1 MSQFYPTSN
10 ILIQNEQII
19 KSEFSTHNDTSIF
32 ILFETK
38 DQTSWL
44 VEKNFQTIKNIS
56 EKFEKESQI
65 KKVTSISTL
74 QNASSSSEQVEIG
87 QLFDGL
93 SLQKRKAIANT
104 HPLVKPLI
112 LNQTESMTLMVL
124 NFPPIDQAAIKP
136 YSEKLQN
143 YFLNQFPQYKIRIG
157 GLTVLQAEMGQILK
171 QELIRSALLGL
182 LVFILGLL
190 LVYRNPLSL
199 FPVVICLVFVN
210 TTILGALA
218 ALKIPLNVLS
228 STLPI
233 LVSLGVI
240 SLVVH
245 IQGHY
250 NQSRNILGTY
260 KDLFWENVLAV
271 FISGLGFL
279 FLRTSDSEM
288 IKSYGTIVAF
298 AAFSSWFLVH
308 LIYWPLSSVFTSTD
322 FRSWLHKSAFWTL
335 APLRF
340 KKPIIFATSAVFIF
354 GFYGAFNLNWNSFVL
369 DDLPKNQSARQT
381 TELIDSQFGGTIE
394 MKYVIALNSGHWLQ
408 TGSLNQL
415 NSVIKQIKNVAVV
428 GSVAS
433 ASDIFKVMSAQPTK
447 RWLASASEVNDTS
460 LLLSMAAENPLD
472 EYLSADRKKVLLKVR
487 YKDNPSNK
495 IQDSFEEITSLIQK
509 SFPSAKVTRG
519 GFAEQ
524 FHILNQEISKDLVY
538 NFWHALLMATLILV
552 LIFKNWRLAIIACL
566 PNLLPPLALLA
577 WVSVEQI
584 PLKPSIAIIFSIAIG
599 MAFTNTIYILG
610 RIVKL
615 KKQCGYLNYIPLKR
629 ALLEEGNP
637 CLVATTLV
645 LLGFFVFLFSQ
656 FGINRLFG
664 QYMLLSVTAA
674 FIGDLI
680 FMPALI
686 QYSKKWILPAL
697 LLFMIYPVDSFA
709 TSPSAID
716 ILKRVQKTLA
726 SEDDFAKISMKIIE
740 ANGQSKN
747 RDLTFK
753 RKFKNGKNQTLV
765 KILSPLDQKG
775 AGMLSVVEKDSEQKW
790 IFLPGSKQVRRF
802 ISKNK
807 EEGVLGSELSPQD
820 LDFNTVKSAQAQ
832 LIKIEKV
839 GKNNVALIEVASDSN
854 ETTYK
859 KAQLWINMTSST
871 PVRIEYFDAAGVA
884 AKRVDFLN
892 YKEFNKIQR
901 AQKVVIKNLKNK
913 RGTELVF
920 TNLKINSGLSDAGFT
935 QRALASE

>member
-1 MSQFYPTSN
+1 MSQFYPTTN
-10 ILIQNEQII
+10 ILIQNERKIA
-19 KSEFSTHNDTSIF
+19 SDFATHKDTSIF
-32 ILFETK
+32 VLFETK
-38 DQTSWL
+38 DKSSWL
-44 VEKNFQTIKNIS
+44 AEKNFQTIKNIS
-56 EKFEKESQI
+56 EKFEKEPQI
-65 KKVTSISTL
+65 NKVTSISTL

-87 QLFDGL
+87 QLFDAL
-93 SLQKRKAIANT
+93 SLEKRKTIANN

-112 LNQTESMTLMVL
+112 LNQSEAMTLMVL
-124 NFPPIDQAAIKP
+124 SFPTIDSMAIKP
-136 YSEKLQN
+136 YSENLQN
-143 YFLNQFPQYKIRIG
+143 YFSSQYPHYKIRIG
-157 GLTVLQAEMGQILK
+157 GLNVLQAEMGQILE
-171 QELIRSALLGL
+171 QELVRSALLGL
-182 LVFILGLL
+182 LVFALGLL
-190 LVYRNPLSL
+190 FVYKKPISL
-199 FPVVICLVFVN
+199 FPVVISLVFVN

-218 ALKIPLNVLS
+218 AFKMPLNVLS

-240 SLVVH
+240 SMVVH

-250 NQSRNILGTY
+250 NQSRNILVTY
-260 KDLFWENVLAV
+260 KDLFWENLLAV

-288 IKSYGTIVAF
+288 IKSYGTIVAI

-308 LIYWPLSSVFTSTD
+308 LIYWPLSFFFTATD
-322 FRSWLHKSAFWTL
+322 FRSLFHKSAFWAL
-335 APLRF
+335 AFLKF
-340 KKPIIFATSAVFIF
+340 KKQIMIAAAVVFIL
-354 GFYGAFNLNWNSFVL
+354 GFYGAFNLNWNYLVL

-394 MKYVIALNSGHWLQ
+394 MNYVIALNSGNWQ
-408 TGSLNQL
+408 QPMQLNQL
-415 NSVIKQIKNVAVV
+415 NSLLQQIRNVPVV

-433 ASDIFKVMSAQPTK
+433 ASDIFKAMSAKSSP
-447 RWLASASEVNDTS
+447 RWLASTSEVNDTG
-460 LLLSMAAENPLD
+460 LILSMAAENPLD
-472 EYLSADRKKVLLKVR
+472 KYLSADRKKALIKVR
-487 YKDNPSNK
+487 YKDSPSN
-495 IQDSFEEITSLIQK
+495 EIQK
-509 SFPSAKVTRG
+509 SFNQITNLIKKTFPIAKVTRG

-524 FHILNQEISKDLVY
+524 FHVLNQEISKDLVY

-552 LIFKNWRLAIIACL
+552 VIFKNWRLAVIACL
-566 PNLLPPLALLA
+566 PNLLPPMALLA
-577 WVSVEQI
+577 WVSAQQL
-584 PLKPSIAIIFSIAIG
+584 PLKPSVAIIFSIAIG

-615 KKQCGYLNYIPLKR
+615 KKEHGYKNYIPLKR

-656 FGINRLFG
+656 FGVNRLFG

-674 FIGDLI
+674 FVGDLI
-680 FMPALI
+680 FMPSLI

-697 LLFMIYPVDSFA
+697 LLFTIYPIDSNA
-709 TSPSAID
+709 TSPSAMD
-716 ILKRVQKTLA
+716 VLKRVQQTLV
-726 SEDDFAKISMKIIE
+726 SQDDFAKISMKIIE
-740 ANGQSKN
+740 ANDQSKS
-747 RDLTFK
+747 RDLIFK

-765 KILSPLDQKG
+765 KILNPLDQKG
-775 AGMLSVVEKDSEQKW
+775 AGILSVVEKDSEQKW

-802 ISKNK
+802 LSKNK

-820 LDFNTVKSAQAQ
+820 LDFNTVKSAKAQ
-832 LIKIEKV
+832 LIKVERV
-839 GKNNVALIEVASDSN
+839 GKIEMSLIEVASHSN
-854 ETTYK
+854 ETGYS
-859 KAQLWINMTSST
+859 KAQLWINMTSYT
-871 PVRIEYFDAAGVA
+871 PVRIEYFDAKGVI

-892 YKEFNKIQR
+892 YKKVNNVQR

-920 TNLKINSGLSDAGFT
+920 TNLKVNSGLSDSAFT